1 MPTAGPPPRRSDS
14 PPSSLLNVLNA
25 FKEAT
30 NYGEPVD
37 QSAGAEASIRG
48 EQTKRLIID
57 TAVRLFREQGYEKT
71 TMRAIAQAAGLSVGN
86 AYYYFPSKDH
96 LVQEFYA
103 QVQDA
108 HHAAWTA
115 AKGDAT
121 EFVDRLR
128 IAMLTGVEAMAP
140 YHAFAGKF
148 VKTAVEPGSPV
159 SPFSA
164 DSGPARERSLALFQ
178 SVIDGSTTKI
188 DAELRTDLPELLWL
202 CYMGVT
208 LYWLHDTTPNQAK
221 TQLLVEKSVPLIDRL
236 VALSRL
242 RLLKPITREALSL
255 YRLLR

>member
-1 MPTAGPPPRRSDS
+1 MR
-14 PPSSLLNVLNA
+14 
-25 FKEAT
+25 
-30 NYGEPVD
+30 PVD

-164 DSGPARERSLALFQ
+164 DSAPARERSLALFQ

-208 LYWLHDTTPNQAK
+208 LYWLHDTTPDQAK